1 MLFVLICLCKSL
13 CYLHVWICS
22 PSSSNLLFSF
32 LFVAL
37 SLTSTVGCQTGS
49 FNLVHLSQ
57 LLTSR
62 KRHFKVANSLALFN
76 FLGFTTILFFKTL
89 FCDPAELFVKVVTF
103 ITTGCIPLKLFRWGN
118 SCTQYNY
125 RVKLLSFFITSTS
138 SKAKILGVPRTST
151 IVWRKSD

>member
-1 MLFVLICLCKSL
+1 MLFVLMYLCKSL
-13 CYLHVWICS
+13 CYLHVWLWLCS

-32 LFVAL
+32 LLVVL

-49 FNLVHLSQ
+49 FNFVHLSQ

-138 SKAKILGVPRTST
+138 QKTKLLGVPRTPA
-151 IVWRKSD
+151 IV

>member
-32 LFVAL
+32 LFVVL

-76 FLGFTTILFFKTL
+76 SFFSDL
-89 FCDPAELFVKVVTF
+89 LHFIFQNSLCDPAELLVKVVTF

-138 SKAKILGVPRTST
+138 SKAKILGVPRTPT
-151 IVWRKSD
+151 IV

>member
-13 CYLHVWICS
+13 CYLHVWPWLCS

-32 LFVAL
+32 LFVVL

-49 FNLVHLSQ
+49 FNFVHLSQ

-76 FLGFTTILFFKTL
+76 SFSRIYYISLFTNSLLWSRRI
-89 FCDPAELFVKVVTF
+89 VKVVTF

-138 SKAKILGVPRTST
+138 PKAKLLGVPRTPA
-151 IVWRKSD
+151 IV

>member
-13 CYLHVWICS
+13 CYLHVWPWLCS

-32 LFVAL
+32 LFVVL

-49 FNLVHLSQ
+49 FNFVHLSQ

-76 FLGFTTILFFKTL
+76 SFSRIYYYIIFQNSL
-89 FCDPAELFVKVVTF
+89 CDPAELFVKVVTS

-125 RVKLLSFFITSTS
+125 RVKLLSFFIVSTS
-138 SKAKILGVPRTST
+138 SKAKILGVTRTPT
-151 IVWRKSD
+151 IV